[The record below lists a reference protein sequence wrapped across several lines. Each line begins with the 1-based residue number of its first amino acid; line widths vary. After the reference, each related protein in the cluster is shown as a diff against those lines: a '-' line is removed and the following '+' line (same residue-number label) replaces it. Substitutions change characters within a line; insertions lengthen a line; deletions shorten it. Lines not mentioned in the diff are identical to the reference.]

1 MLEPDKVSELKAL
14 ISLADE
20 PDRKIFLEISD
31 KILSYGIESLP
42 ILKETWENCLDNDFR
57 ERLLK
62 LIHKI
67 SFKNICEGIKNWKES
82 GAEDLFYAYFLISRL
97 QYPWLNED
105 DIHSKIENIKK
116 DIWLEINDNTT
127 PLEKITVFNHVLFEI
142 HKFRGNKEDFHAI
155 RNFYLNTLIETGKGS
170 PLSLG
175 MLYIIIAREMNIPV
189 YGVNLPDHFVLAY
202 TNENPEDRLKFL
214 DEKEVLFYINP
225 YSKGAVFSKKEVE
238 LFLKEKKIEPE
249 ESHFTPCENVEIIK
263 RLLNNL
269 NFSYEKTG
277 LTEKTNDIE
286 ILLEILNTRNS
297 QTEKKI

>member
-1 MLEPDKVSELKAL
+1 MEQEHISELKAL
-14 ISLADE
+14 ISMADE
-20 PDRKIFLEISD
+20 PNQKIFLEISD
-31 KILSYGIESLP
+31 KIISYGMEAVP
-42 ILKETWENCLDNDFR
+42 ILEETWENCLENDFR
-57 ERLLK
+57 NRLLI

-67 SFKNICEGIKNWKES
+67 SFRNICEELEVWKKT
-82 GAEDLFYAYFLISRL
+82 GAENLFHAYILISRH
-97 QYPWLNED
+97 QYPWLKED
-105 DIHSKIENIKK
+105 DIRSKIENIKK

-142 HKFRGNKEDFHAI
+142 HKFRGNKKDFHAI
-155 RNFYLNTLIETGKGS
+155 QNFYLNTLIETHKGS

-189 YGVNLPDHFVLAY
+189 HGVNLPDHFVLAY
-202 TNENPEDRLKFL
+202 TNENTEDRLEFL

-249 ESHFTPCENVEIIK
+249 ESHFTPCSNVDIIK

-269 NFSYEKTG
+269 NFSYERTG

-286 ILLEILNTRNS
+286 ILLEILNSQNS
-297 QTEKKI
+297 QTGKK